1 MSIPVPSGKERI
13 VYEGRIFEVVK
24 QPMKVGNKEMEYE
37 LARRAPGVRLL
48 IIKNNKILL
57 TKEFRTEVNS
67 YDYRLPGGKVFDTL
81 AEYRRARESNTNILS
96 SAEEA
101 ALKECREEVGLN

>member
-96 SAEEA
+96 RIKNS
-101 ALKECREEVGLN
+101 C